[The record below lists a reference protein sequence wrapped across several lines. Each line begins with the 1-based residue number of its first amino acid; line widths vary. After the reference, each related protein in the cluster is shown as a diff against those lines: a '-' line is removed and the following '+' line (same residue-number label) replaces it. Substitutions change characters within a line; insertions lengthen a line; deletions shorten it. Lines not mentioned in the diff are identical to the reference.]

1 MYHANLNVNL
11 MKKNVTYINSVIT
24 IIVNMSVII
33 QENIM
38 CAEKFIF
45 GILGH
50 VLVKM
55 VNI

>member
-11 MKKNVTYINSVIT
+11 MKKNVTYINSGIT